1 MQQKRSLIFQ
11 GFSRKVDNFYRFSV
25 QLNAEFRDKGSRT
38 KRRKATGNGET
49 LHQDDR
55 HLCCPQLRTAR

>member
-25 QLNAEFRDKGSRT
+25 QLNAEFRFTTDEAKGV
-38 KRRKATGNGET
+38 
-49 LHQDDR
+49 
-55 HLCCPQLRTAR
+55 C

>member
-25 QLNAEFRDKGSRT
+25 QLNAEFRYNQYT
-38 KRRKATGNGET
+38 VPFHLPFQKRIRIYSFE
-49 LHQDDR
+49 
-55 HLCCPQLRTAR
+55 

>member
-25 QLNAEFRDKGSRT
+25 QLNAEFRDCHNDQNLCK
-38 KRRKATGNGET
+38 RKACFILLLYPKSIRGFF
-49 LHQDDR
+49 
-55 HLCCPQLRTAR
+55 

>member
-55 HLCCPQLRTAR
+55 HL

>member
-25 QLNAEFRDKGSRT
+25 QLNAEFRYSFDKGSRAWRCDGEC
-38 KRRKATGNGET
+38 KCECKGHLGNKTG
-49 LHQDDR
+49 
-55 HLCCPQLRTAR
+55 